1 MKKFIQLFIFV
12 LIAFCAQA
20 QDPHF
25 SQFFASPLTLNPA
38 FTGKFNGNWRL
49 TANTK
54 KQWGGIDNAYQTT
67 SASFDLPLLKKSI
80 PENDV
85 LGVGISGLT
94 DASAAG
100 ALKLNYGSISLSYH
114 KALDEDG
121 YNTIGAG
128 FQGTYAS
135 LGLDITKLT
144 FEDELRQTGFQ
155 QGTSGEYLGIN
166 PLTGKNINYLDMNA
180 GVLYSGSSN
189 GENNY
194 YLGFSLYHINR
205 PNVSFKNKDWF
216 LTSRTTI
223 HGGGSFPI
231 SDILDLNVS
240 FIQQFQNK
248 ATETVLGGALAILAN
263 GDPENPTNLYLGSW
277 MRLGDAIIPYLGL
290 EVGGL
295 RVGASYD
302 ATNSAL
308 KTVSQLNK
316 NSFEF
321 SIIYT
326 KKPVEVTGIP
336 CPRF

>member
-1 MKKFIQLFIFV
+1 MRKFIQLIILV
-12 LIAFCAQA
+12 LTAFAVQA

-49 TANTK
+49 AVNHRN
-54 KQWGGIDNAYQTT
+54 QWASIYNAYNTT
-67 SASFDLPLLKKSI
+67 SASFDLPIQQKSI

-94 DASAAG
+94 DASG
-100 ALKLNYGSISLSYH
+100 NNALKLSYGSVSLSYH
-114 KALDEDG
+114 KSLDEDG

-128 FQGTYAS
+128 FQGTYS
-135 LGLDITKLT
+135 SMLLDFSKLT
-144 FEDELRQTGFQ
+144 FEDQLTQTGF
-155 QGTSGEYLGIN
+155 TNPSGEFLGVN
-166 PLTGKNINYLDMNA
+166 PIQKNRSYLDINA
-180 GVLYSGSSN
+180 GVMYSGSSN

-205 PNVSFKNKDWF
+205 PVVNFKEKDWY
-216 LTSRTTI
+216 LTSRSTV

-263 GDPENPTNLYLGSW
+263 GDPENPTNLFLGSW
-277 MRLGDAIIPYLGL
+277 IRLGDAIIPYMGL

-295 RVGASYD
+295 RFGASYD

-308 KTVSQLNK
+308 KTAASNV
-316 NSFEF
+316 NSYEF

-326 KKPVEVTGIP
+326 KKPIEIKGIP